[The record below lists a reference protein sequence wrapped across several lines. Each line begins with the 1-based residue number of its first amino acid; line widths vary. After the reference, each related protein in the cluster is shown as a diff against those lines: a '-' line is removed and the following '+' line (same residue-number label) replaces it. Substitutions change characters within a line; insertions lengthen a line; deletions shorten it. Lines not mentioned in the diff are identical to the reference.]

1 MILLQPIF
9 GNIYANQLTGVYS
22 ANPSGFGLAYFIQN
36 SVTALFL
43 VAGLATFAYLL
54 IGGLRYLTSGGDVK
68 AMEESMK
75 IITNAILG
83 LIIIVGAYGIA
94 RILAGVTGID
104 IFHPAFQGP

>member
-9 GNIYANQLTGVYS
+9 GNIYANHLAGQYA

-36 SVTALFL
+36 FVTALFL
-43 VAGLATFAYLL
+43 VAGLVTFAYLL

-68 AMEESMK
+68 AMEEATK
-75 IITNAILG
+75 IITSAVIG
-83 LIIIVGAYGIA
+83 LIIVVGAYGIA

-104 IFHPAFQGP
+104 IFHPVFQGP

>member
-9 GNIYANQLTGVYS
+9 GNIYANHLTGQYA

-36 SVTALFL
+36 GVTALFL
-43 VAGLATFAYLL
+43 GAGLLTFGYLL
-54 IGGLRYLTSGGDVK
+54 IGGIKYLTSGGDVK
-68 AMEESMK
+68 AMEEAMK

-104 IFHPAFQGP
+104 IFHPVFRGP